1 MPPDALDELVVVET
15 DVAFLVT
22 FGGDPDDWVAAFA
35 KGGDFPARTWAERM
49 AALYN
54 VREFPDRYLRHHPQK

>member
-1 MPPDALDELVVVET
+1 MTLDAQDELVVIET

-35 KGGDFPARTWAERM
+35 KGGDFPARAWAERM

-54 VREFPDRYLRHHPQK
+54 VREFPDRYLWFRAQK